1 MLSEA
6 LTTLKPLY
14 LGGDSWF
21 FFNQTQTKRTIIKMG
36 VIRMANLAQTNT
48 SDMGGKR
55 GQGIDYSAIA
65 RSEKFKKLMQA
76 KKRFIVP
83 MCIFFMVFYYTLPIM
98 TSYSKVLN
106 TPAIGSITWAWIYA
120 FGQFIMTWAL
130 CMIYTRKANS
140 FDSIA
145 NEIIEEQQKGGRN

>member
-1 MLSEA
+1 MLSET

-14 LGGDSWF
+14 SGGDSRF

-76 KKRFIVP
+76 KK
-83 MCIFFMVFYYTLPIM
+83 
-98 TSYSKVLN
+98 KV
-106 TPAIGSITWAWIYA
+106 Y
-120 FGQFIMTWAL
+120 
-130 CMIYTRKANS
+130 RANVH
-140 FDSIA
+140 FLHGFLLYFTHNDIL
-145 NEIIEEQQKGGRN
+145 